1 MSEPV
6 LPITVQRDK
15 KGSLFLIDREWP
27 QETIVSKQ
35 LVLSADPE
43 MSGFQ
48 FNRETKTL
56 EFTFSNA
63 QAVYELVSPDGDMWT
78 FRFIEGHRD

>member
-35 LVLSADPE
+35 LVLSTDPAA
-43 MSGFQ
+43 SGFQ

-56 EFTFSNA
+56 EFKFANA
-63 QAVYELVSPDGDMWT
+63 WAVYDLVSTNGDMWT
-78 FRFIEGHRD
+78 FRFVQGQRD